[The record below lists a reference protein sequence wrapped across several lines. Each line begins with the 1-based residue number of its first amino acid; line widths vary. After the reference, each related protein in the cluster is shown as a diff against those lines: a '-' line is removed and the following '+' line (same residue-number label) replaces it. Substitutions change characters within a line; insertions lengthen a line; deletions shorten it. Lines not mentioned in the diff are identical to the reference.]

1 MPEMDKTKVV
11 SVLNRLLEAELSGV
25 VRYTHHSSHP
35 LHISGVRL
43 RPNSHHLVAARASQP
58 VTCCFMH
65 NRSVALDEF
74 ARQMIQTEELHAAE
88 VAVYGF
94 EPAKQ

>member
-11 SVLNRLLEAELSGV
+11 AVLNRLLEAELSGV
-25 VRYTHHSSHP
+25 VRYT
-35 LHISGVRL
+35 
-43 RPNSHHLVAARASQP
+43 HHLVAARASQP

-74 ARQMIQTEELHAAE
+74 ARQMIQTEESHAAE
-88 VAVYGF
+88 VAVYGSK
-94 EPAKQ
+94 PAKQ